1 MVASSET
8 IRIKPQPGPQTTFAR
23 SNADIA
29 IYGGAAGGGKSWALM
44 FEPLRHIKRPGFNG
58 VIFRR
63 TMEQVKQSGGLWDE
77 SYRLYG
83 PCQGIPKMQSR
94 SWVFPSKAK
103 IGFAHME
110 HEQTKL
116 NYQGAQIAYEGF
128 DEMAHFSESQFFYLL
143 SRNRTL
149 CGIRPYVRA
158 TCNPEPGWVANLLE
172 WWIDQETGYAIPD
185 RCGQLR
191 FFYRQEDQLHFYD
204 SADEAKE
211 AHPLLAD
218 ISDPKSLTFVAAKL
232 SDNAILQK
240 ADPGY
245 LANLLALPRVERA
258 RLLDGNWKI
267 SGKEIIDLSDIR
279 HYDLHGGGFTY
290 LGTDRTWPQVDMLRF
305 ATGDTAGTSRE
316 KAEAARGRSAS
327 YSVCAVWD
335 YSYALDVLFL
345 RAVWRK
351 QCEYSELRQSVADFL
366 RQHNTRQLY
375 LENAHFGP
383 ALASD
388 LGSTF
393 AVTMVPTKIAGM
405 SDTYRGAKYERA
417 IASGLLAR
425 VENGKLYTP
434 NRSDAQWVE
443 AYLGELQAWDG
454 MPDSTAD
461 QIDVSS
467 HACYAVKSQQIGS
480 WGGIVR

>member
-1 MVASSET
+1 MVATSEEV
-8 IRIKPQPGPQTTFAR
+8 RIKPQPGPQTLFAR

-29 IYGGAAGGGKSWALM
+29 IYGGAAGGGKSWSLM
-44 FEPLRHIKRPGFNG
+44 FEPLRHIHRPGFNG

-83 PCQGIPKMQSR
+83 TCQGVPKMQSR
-94 SWVFPSKAK
+94 QWVFPSKAK

-128 DEMAHFSESQFFYLL
+128 DEITHFSESQVFYLL

-172 WWIDQETGYAIPD
+172 WWIDQQTGYAIPE
-185 RCGQLR
+185 RSGKLR
-191 FFYRQEDQLHFYD
+191 YFYRLEDKLHFYD
-204 SADEAKE
+204 SAEEAKDN
-211 AHPLLAD
+211 HPQQAGVA
-218 ISDPKSLTFVAAKL
+218 DPKSLTFVAAKL

-267 SGKEIIDLSDIR
+267 SGKELIDLSDIQ
-279 HYDLHGGGFTY
+279 HYTLGADSFHR
-290 LGTDRTWPQVDMLRF
+290 LGTDHQFHRVDMLRF
-305 ATGDTAGTSRE
+305 ATADTAGTSKE
-316 KAEAARGRSAS
+316 KAEEKRGKSPS
-327 YSVCAVWD
+327 WSVCAVWD
-335 YSYALDVLFL
+335 YSYALDLLFL

-351 QCEYSELRQSVADFL
+351 QCEYSELRQSIADFL
-366 RQHNTRQLY
+366 REHGTRQLY

-383 ALASD
+383 ALSSD
-388 LGSTF
+388 LGNSF
-393 AVTMVPTKIAGM
+393 QVTMVPTKISGM
-405 SDTYRGAKYERA
+405 SDTFRGAKYERA
-417 IASGLLAR
+417 IASGFLSR
-425 VENGKLYTP
+425 IENGKLYTP
-434 NRSDAQWVE
+434 RRTDAKWVE
-443 AYLGELQAWDG
+443 QYLGELQAWDG
-454 MPDSTAD
+454 FPESVAD

-480 WGGIVR
+480 WGGIVK

>member
-1 MVASSET
+1 MVATSEE
-8 IRIKPQPGPQTTFAR
+8 IRIKPQAGPQMAFAR

-44 FEPLRHIKRPGFNG
+44 FEPLRHIHRPGFNG

-77 SYRLYG
+77 SYKLYG
-83 PCQGIPKMQSR
+83 TVQGVPRLQSR
-94 SWVFPSKAK
+94 SWLFQPKAK
-103 IGFAHME
+103 IGFAHLE
-110 HEQTKL
+110 HEATKL

-128 DEMAHFSESQFFYLL
+128 DEITHFSESQFFYLL

-191 FFYRQEDQLHFYD
+191 YFYRSEDHLHFYD
-204 SADEAKE
+204 SSEEAKDN
-211 AHPLLAD
+211 HPLLAD
-218 ISDPKSLTFVAAKL
+218 KIEPKSLTFVSAKL

-245 LANLLALPRVERA
+245 LANLMALPRVERA

-267 SGKEIIDLSDIR
+267 SGKEIIDLADIQS
-279 HYDLHGGGFTY
+279 YDLNGDGFRR
-290 LGTDRTWPQVDMLRF
+290 LGTDHQWRHFDMLRF
-305 ATGDTAGTSRE
+305 ATIDTAGTSRE
-316 KAEAARGRSAS
+316 KAESAKGKSAS
-327 YSVCAVWD
+327 YSVCAIWD
-335 YSYALDVLFL
+335 YEYTHDLLFL
-345 RAVWRK
+345 RRVWRK
-351 QCEYSELRQSVADFL
+351 QCEYSELRQSVSDFL
-366 RQHNTRQLY
+366 REHHTRQVY

-388 LGSTF
+388 LGTSF
-393 AVTMVPTKIAGM
+393 AVSLIPTKISGM
-405 SDTYRGAKYERA
+405 ADTFRGAKYERA

-425 VENGKLYTP
+425 IENGKLYTP
-434 NRSDAQWVE
+434 RRSDAAWVE

-454 MPDSTAD
+454 LPDSMAD

-467 HACYAVKSQQIGS
+467 HACYAVKSQQIGT